1 MADPTERRL
10 IAIEERLAFSERTL
24 EELSGVV
31 IEQRRTIETLQQSL
45 MELVDR
51 LRTAA
56 EWQPSP
62 QDDRPPPHY

>member
-24 EELSGVV
+24 EELSNVV
-31 IEQRRTIETLQQSL
+31 IEQRRTIATLRHTL
-45 MELVDR
+45 TELVAR
-51 LRTAA
+51 LQATA

-62 QDDRPPPHY
+62 QDDKPPPHY